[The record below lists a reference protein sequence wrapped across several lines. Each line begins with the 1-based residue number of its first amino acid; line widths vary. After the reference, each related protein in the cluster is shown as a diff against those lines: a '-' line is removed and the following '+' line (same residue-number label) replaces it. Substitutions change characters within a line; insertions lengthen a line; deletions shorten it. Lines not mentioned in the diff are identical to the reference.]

1 MKLLPALVVGLTAT
15 FLAVQDLKSE
25 KKEPEEKAVET
36 PNEIQETPEEKEKQ
50 MDEYEEIVNDEY
62 LNITMEDD
70 LSEIM
75 GEDFEEEDE
84 DEEDEDEEVEDE
96 EVAEGESIHEI
107 TENDYEVG
115 IFNFDRVRLM
125 YFTED
130 RILCD
135 DDMVTIDN
143 VGEWLGNVDLETQSD
158 EITVKWI
165 RNFNLPYDI
174 RLEII
179 EDSYSGSR

>member
-25 KKEPEEKAVET
+25 KKEPEKVVES
-36 PNEIQETPEEKEKQ
+36 PDEVQETPEEKEKQ

-75 GEDFEEEDE
+75 GED
-84 DEEDEDEEVEDE
+84 EDE

-107 TENDYEVG
+107 TEDEYNIG
-115 IFNFDRVRLM
+115 IFNFDQVRLM

-179 EDSYSGSR
+179 EDSYSGSH

>member
-25 KKEPEEKAVET
+25 KKEPEKVVES
-36 PNEIQETPEEKEKQ
+36 PDEVQETPEEKEKQ

-62 LNITMEDD
+62 LDITMEDD

-84 DEEDEDEEVEDE
+84 DEE
-96 EVAEGESIHEI
+96 VAEGESISEI
-107 TENDYEVG
+107 TEDEYNIG
-115 IFNFDRVRLM
+115 IFNFDQVDLM

-135 DDMVTIDN
+135 GDMVTIDN
-143 VGEWLGNVDLETQSD
+143 VDEWLGNVDLEMQSD

-179 EDSYSGSR
+179 GDAYSGSR

>member
-1 MKLLPALVVGLTAT
+1 MKLLPALVVGLTAG

-25 KKEPEEKAVET
+25 KKEPEEEVEEPT
-36 PNEIQETPEEKEKQ
+36 

-84 DEEDEDEEVEDE
+84 DEE
-96 EVAEGESIHEI
+96 VAEGDTVRAISEQEYD
-107 TENDYEVG
+107 EGAFGFE
-115 IFNFDRVRLM
+115 RVNLM
-125 YFTED
+125 YFVDDEV
-130 RILCD
+130 LCD
-135 DDMVTIDN
+135 TDMITIDN
-143 VGEWLGNVDLETQSD
+143 KDEWLGDVELILGPD
-158 EITVKWI
+158 EITVMWI
-165 RNFNLPYDI
+165 RNFNVSYDI
-174 RLEII
+174 RLEVV

>member
-1 MKLLPALVVGLTAT
+1 
-15 FLAVQDLKSE
+15 
-25 KKEPEEKAVET
+25 
-36 PNEIQETPEEKEKQ
+36 

-70 LSEIM
+70 LSEII
-75 GEDFEEEDE
+75 GED
-84 DEEDEDEEVEDE
+84 EDE
-96 EVAEGESIHEI
+96 EVAEGEPIHEI
-107 TENDYEVG
+107 TEGEYEVG

-179 EDSYSGSR
+179 GDSYSGSR

>member
-15 FLAVQDLKSE
+15 FLAVQDLKGE

-36 PNEIQETPEEKEKQ
+36 SAEPTEAQTKPTEEE

-84 DEEDEDEEVEDE
+84 DEE
-96 EVAEGESIHEI
+96 VAEGESIHEI
-107 TENDYEVG
+107 TEDEYNIG
-115 IFNFDRVRLM
+115 IFNFDQVDLM

-135 DDMVTIDN
+135 GDMVTIDN
-143 VGEWLGNVDLETQSD
+143 VDEWLGNVDLEMQSD

-165 RNFNLPYDI
+165 RNFNLSYDI
-174 RLEII
+174 RLEIVK
-179 EDSYSGSR
+179 DSYSGSC

>member
-36 PNEIQETPEEKEKQ
+36 PDEIWETPEEEKQ

-84 DEEDEDEEVEDE
+84 DEE
-96 EVAEGESIHEI
+96 VAEGESIHEI
-107 TENDYEVG
+107 TENEYEVG

-158 EITVKWI
+158 EIVVKWI
-165 RNFNLPYDI
+165 RNFDLPYDI
-174 RLEII
+174 RLEVIG
-179 EDSYSGSR
+179 DSYSGSR

>member
-15 FLAVQDLKSE
+15 FLAIQDLKSE

-36 PNEIQETPEEKEKQ
+36 PDEPEEVEEPT

-75 GEDFEEEDE
+75 GEDFEEEA
-84 DEEDEDEEVEDE
+84 EDE

-107 TENDYEVG
+107 TEDDYNIG

-179 EDSYSGSR
+179 EDSYSGSS

>member
-1 MKLLPALVVGLTAT
+1 MNLLPALVVGLTAG
-15 FLAVQDLKSE
+15 FLAVQDLKSDE
-25 KKEPEEKAVET
+25 KEPEKAVET
-36 PNEIQETPEEKEKQ
+36 PDEPEEEVEEPT

-75 GEDFEEEDE
+75 GEDFEEED
-84 DEEDEDEEVEDE
+84 DE

-174 RLEII
+174 RLELI

>member
-1 MKLLPALVVGLTAT
+1 MNLLPALVVGLTAT

-36 PNEIQETPEEKEKQ
+36 PDEVLETPEAKEQQ

-75 GEDFEEEDE
+75 VEDFEEED
-84 DEEDEDEEVEDE
+84 EDE

-107 TENDYEVG
+107 TEDDYNIG
-115 IFNFDRVRLM
+115 IFNFERVNLM
-125 YFTED
+125 YFVDDEV
-130 RILCD
+130 LCD
-135 DDMVTIDN
+135 SDMITIDN
-143 VGEWLGNVDLETQSD
+143 KDEWLGNVDLEMQSD

-179 EDSYSGSR
+179 GDSYSGSS

>member
-1 MKLLPALVVGLTAT
+1 VKLLPALVVGLTAA

-36 PNEIQETPEEKEKQ
+36 SAEPAEAQTKPAEEE

-75 GEDFEEEDE
+75 GEDFEEED
-84 DEEDEDEEVEDE
+84 DE
-96 EVAEGESIHEI
+96 EVAEGDTIRPISEQEYD
-107 TENDYEVG
+107 EG
-115 IFNFDRVRLM
+115 AFGFDRVNLM
-125 YFTED
+125 YFVDDEV
-130 RILCD
+130 LCD
-135 DDMVTIDN
+135 TDMITIDN
-143 VGEWLGNVDLETQSD
+143 KDEWLGDVELILGPD
-158 EITVKWI
+158 EITVMWI
-165 RNFNLPYDI
+165 RNFNLSYDI
-174 RLEII
+174 RLEVV

>member
-36 PNEIQETPEEKEKQ
+36 SAEPAEAQTKPTEEE

-75 GEDFEEEDE
+75 GED
-84 DEEDEDEEVEDE
+84 DE
-96 EVAEGESIHEI
+96 EVAEGDTIRAISEQEYD
-107 TENDYEVG
+107 EGAFGFE
-115 IFNFDRVRLM
+115 RVNLM
-125 YFTED
+125 YFVDDEV
-130 RILCD
+130 LCD
-135 DDMVTIDN
+135 TDMITIDN
-143 VGEWLGNVDLETQSD
+143 KDEWLGDVELILGPD
-158 EITVKWI
+158 EITVMWV
-165 RNFNLPYDI
+165 RNFNLSYDI
-174 RLEII
+174 RLEVV